1 MLWSQMLSL
10 AKSDDV
16 HQDCQMSFTPSA
28 VSTTKSAAPYSLLH
42 ILFRRRSE
50 MAMNTSMFL
59 SFQRTVFSY
68 ACLSHDICYVGSTSG
83 TEWDDS
89 NIEFI
94 RNAKAMSAAAE
105 PLPIW
110 KEDNIGDCQHAEE
123 RAPDWFG
130 FCTWLEY

>member
-1 MLWSQMLSL
+1 MLSL

-42 ILFRRRSE
+42 ILAE
-50 MAMNTSMFL
+50 IVMNTSTFL

-94 RNAKAMSAAAE
+94 
-105 PLPIW
+105 
-110 KEDNIGDCQHAEE
+110 
-123 RAPDWFG
+123 
-130 FCTWLEY
+130 